1 MNTFFESVGFGVVTA
16 SIIAIAAM
24 GFSLQFA
31 LTNVFNIAYG
41 AVLTVGAFTA
51 LLTERVGANPWVGF
65 ATGAA
70 LGIVATV
77 LIGKGVFVFFARRG
91 NGIFELVMV
100 SLALELIIQY
110 GIQAFD
116 HEQVYNFAF
125 HQGSTVKFGPFVVTA
140 TQFVII
146 GIAVAAFCLLEGM
159 LRFTKL
165 GKALR
170 AVAEEPRLAR
180 GCGISTGR
188 VVNVAWIASGA
199 LAGLA
204 GVAYVVNSLTVTA
217 FSGTDFLPLVLAA
230 AILGRAG
237 SVAGAVLA
245 SLAIGIVI
253 EVVSAFGGS
262 AYSTVAGF
270 GILVVVLLVKPGGVI
285 SQVAA
290 KTEVTL

>member
-1 MNTFFESVGFGVVTA
+1 VNLFIESIGFGIVTA
-16 SIIAIAAM
+16 SIIAIGAM

-31 LTNVFNIAYG
+31 LTNVFNISFG

-51 LLTERVGANPWVGF
+51 LITERLGANPWFGLL
-65 ATGAA
+65 TGGAA
-70 LGIVATV
+70 GMLATV

-91 NGIFELVMV
+91 SGVFELVMV

-110 GIQAFD
+110 SIDAAG
-116 HEQVYNFAF
+116 HEQVFNFSF
-125 HQGSTVKFGPFVVTA
+125 NQGSSIKLGPMVITS

-146 GIAVAAFCLLEGM
+146 GIALGSFALLELM
-159 LRFTKL
+159 LRLTKL

-170 AVAEEPRLAR
+170 AVSEEPRLAR
-180 GCGISTGR
+180 ACGISTGR
-188 VVNVAWIASGA
+188 VVNVAWITSGC
-199 LAGLA
+199 LAGVA

-245 SLAIGIVI
+245 SFAIGIVT
-253 EVVSAFGGS
+253 EVVSAEGGS

-270 GILVVVLLVKPGGVI
+270 GILVVVLLAKPSGVM
-285 SQVAA
+285 SAVAA
-290 KTEVTL
+290 KTEPTL

>member
-1 MNTFFESVGFGVVTA
+1 MNTLLESIGFGVVTA

-31 LTNVFNIAYG
+31 LTNVFNVAYG

-51 LLTERVGANPWVGF
+51 LITERIGANPWVGL

-70 LGIVATV
+70 LGIVVTV

-125 HQGSTVKFGPFVVTA
+125 HQGTSVKFGAFVITA

-146 GIAVAAFCLLEGM
+146 GIAVVAFALLEGM

-180 GCGISTGR
+180 ACGISTGR

-253 EVVSAFGGS
+253 EVVSALGGS

-270 GILVVVLLVKPGGVI
+270 GILVIVLLVKPGGVI
-285 SQVAA
+285 GQIAA